1 MAAFEHRVDGTATPD
16 WGDAA
21 QAMFRAAQAVSHP
34 GGPTLFADLVRE
46 LADILQSATVFIAV
60 FTDESRSQLH
70 TLAAML
76 DGEPLHDF
84 DYPLEGSPCAAVV
97 GRAFR
102 YMAHGVAAEFPPG
115 TIFGAKGMDSYAA
128 FPLNDSRG
136 TPMGLL
142 VAMDRQPIA
151 DATLAEAL
159 LKIFAGRIVAEIE
172 RSRSD
177 EALRAAALAVS
188 SAHGETVFAE
198 LVRYLATILHIELAF
213 IARHEPGE
221 ALDMRMMSMYCD
233 GKWMPDSRYPLESS
247 PCAHVLGRQFRA
259 YPARLRES
267 FPDDRDAEALGLES
281 YAGFPL
287 TDRHGR
293 PLGTVGVAS
302 RKPLSHLE
310 RIESMLQIFAV
321 RAAAELE
328 QLRAREALSRSE
340 ASYRA
345 IFESAEDAIF
355 IHDWHTGEVLDVN
368 PKACETHGYSRE
380 EMRGISLADVSSGVP
395 PYTAEHA
402 LAKIQLARLG
412 RCPPFEWHRRNK
424 DGSLHWDEVRLKPA
438 IIDGR
443 AHVLAFARDITERAQ
458 LEAQLRQAQKMEAIG
473 QLTGGIA
480 HDFNNILTSVLG
492 YLELG
497 QQRAQTLADAALVRQ
512 LGAAELAAQRARD
525 LIAQMLTFARRQRG
539 ERRVLA
545 LAPLVRQALQLL
557 RSTLPASVV
566 VAATPDASTRE
577 DGDLR

>member
-1 MAAFEHRVDGTATPD
+1 MCWAGSSE
-16 WGDAA
+16 
-21 QAMFRAAQAVSHP
+21 
-34 GGPTLFADLVRE
+34 PTRPA
-46 LADILQSATVFIAV
+46 
-60 FTDESRSQLH
+60 
-70 TLAAML
+70 
-76 DGEPLHDF
+76 
-84 DYPLEGSPCAAVV
+84 CA
-97 GRAFR
+97 
-102 YMAHGVAAEFPPG
+102 
-115 TIFGAKGMDSYAA
+115 S
-128 FPLNDSRG
+128 
-136 TPMGLL
+136 
-142 VAMDRQPIA
+142 
-151 DATLAEAL
+151 
-159 LKIFAGRIVAEIE
+159 
-172 RSRSD
+172 
-177 EALRAAALAVS
+177 
-188 SAHGETVFAE
+188 
-198 LVRYLATILHIELAF
+198 
-213 IARHEPGE
+213 
-221 ALDMRMMSMYCD
+221 C
-233 GKWMPDSRYPLESS
+233 
-247 PCAHVLGRQFRA
+247 
-259 YPARLRES
+259 

-287 TDRHGR
+287 TDRHGQ

-302 RKPLSHLE
+302 RKPLNHLE

-545 LAPLVRQALQLL
+545 LAPLVRQSLQLL

-566 VAATPDASTRE
+566 VDAATLDGSTRE
-577 DGDLR
+577 DGDLSVMADAVQIEQVLFNLCINARDAIEGPVRSACVWAPRTAAGLAPPAAHTSKPAAGSRSAWPTAAAASPPKSSSACSSRSSPPRRSAEDRAWGSRWCTASSMTTAVTSCADEPRCGIVVPRRAAVGRCGRTRCARSHGAYPGARAPAEWPRAGGRGRADGGRLHGRAARRLGTAGDAACATPLRPAPGWPTRRMRSTCSSPTRRCRT